1 MDEQPTKQTSE
12 PRPTADET
20 FGWTGADSISG
31 EPEGEPAAE
40 EAAEAGREGQA
51 REWITQLENMIQNVA
66 KEAAPVVKE
75 IGAKA
80 AELAAAAAEK
90 AGPVAQKAAAWV
102 DEKSPLLAEKSRH
115 WAAELRRSPTVEA
128 AREGAAPAEEAKD
141 TPA

>member
-1 MDEQPTKQTSE
+1 MDEQPTKQTNE
-12 PRPTADET
+12 RAPAADEA

-31 EPEGEPAAE
+31 EPEGEG
-40 EAAEAGREGQA
+40 AAEAGRTGQG
-51 REWITQLENMIQNVA
+51 REWITQLETMIQNVA

-102 DEKSPLLAEKSRH
+102 DEKSPVLAEKSRH

-128 AREGAAPAEEAKD
+128 EESASATEESKE

>member
-1 MDEQPTKQTSE
+1 MDEQATKQTNQ
-12 PRPTADET
+12 RPPAADEA

-31 EPEGEPAAE
+31 EPEGE
-40 EAAEAGREGQA
+40 EAAEAGRTGQA

-80 AELAAAAAEK
+80 AELAAAAAER

-102 DEKSPLLAEKSRH
+102 DEKSPVLAEKSRH

-128 AREGAAPAEEAKD
+128 APESTPAAEESKD
-141 TPA
+141 TSA